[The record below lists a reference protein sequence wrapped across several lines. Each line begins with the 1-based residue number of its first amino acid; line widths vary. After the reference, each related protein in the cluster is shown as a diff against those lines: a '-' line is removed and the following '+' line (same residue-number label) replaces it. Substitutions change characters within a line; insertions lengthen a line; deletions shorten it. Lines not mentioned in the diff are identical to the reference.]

1 MRPFKYTKASD
12 AAGAVKSVS
21 SNKNARY
28 LSGGTNILDLMKEDI
43 SRPDELVDINS
54 LKLSEI
60 KPTATGLSLGAL
72 AKNTETANH
81 PLVRQSYPMLARAIL
96 AGASEQIRNMA
107 TNGGNVLQQV
117 RCLYFYDIAV
127 PCNRREPGSG
137 CSAIGGLNRTYAI
150 LGWSENCVAV
160 NPSDMAVA
168 LAALD
173 AKVNI
178 QNAEGKMRSIPFTE
192 LHRLPGDA
200 PHDDKALAHGEM
212 ITSIDLPKNN
222 FAANSYYLKVRD
234 RASYSFALVSVAA
247 GLELTGKKIKLARI
261 ALGGVANKP
270 WRALEAEKF
279 LAGKTA
285 SREVFKQAAELEMK
299 NAKPLEH
306 NEYKVELGKRS
317 IVRALEKALA
327 GK

>member
-1 MRPFKYTKASD
+1 MRPFKYTKAKD
-12 AAGAVKSVS
+12 AVGAVNSMS
-21 SNKNARY
+21 SNRNARY

-43 SRPDELVDINS
+43 ARPDELVDINA
-54 LKLSEI
+54 LTLSEI

-72 AKNTETANH
+72 AKNTDTANH
-81 PLVRQSYPMLARAIL
+81 PMVRQNYPMLSRAIL

-107 TNGGNVLQQV
+107 TTGGNVMQQV

-150 LGWSENCVAV
+150 FGWSENCVAV

-178 QNAEGKMRSIPFTE
+178 QTAEGKMRSIPFSE
-192 LHRLPGDA
+192 FHRLPGAA
-200 PHDDKALAHGEM
+200 PHDDKALAHGEL

-222 FAANSYYLKVRD
+222 FAANSYYLKIRD

-247 GLELTGKKIKLARI
+247 GLELVGKKIKQARI

-270 WRALEAEKF
+270 WRALEAERF
-279 LAGKTA
+279 LAGKAAT
-285 SREVFKQAAELEMK
+285 RENFKTAAELEMK
-299 NAKPLEH
+299 NAKALES
-306 NEYKVELGKRS
+306 NEYKIELGKRA

>member
-1 MRPFKYTKASD
+1 MRPFKFTRATEADVAVRSV
-12 AAGAVKSVS
+12 AA
-21 SNKNARY
+21 NKNARF
-28 LSGGTNILDLMKEDI
+28 LSGGTNIVDLMKEDI
-43 SRPDELVDINS
+43 ARPDELVDIS
-54 LKLSEI
+54 PLKLKEI
-60 KPTATGLSLGAL
+60 RSTPAGVSLGAL
-72 AKNTETANH
+72 ATNTETANH
-81 PLVRQSYPMLARAIL
+81 PLVRENYPMLSRAIL

-107 TNGGNVLQQV
+107 TNGGNVMQQV

-168 LAALD
+168 LAALE

-178 QNAEGKMRSIPFTE
+178 RTVDGKTRTIPFAD

-200 PHDDKALAHGEM
+200 PHNDKSLEHGEL
-212 ITSIDLPKNN
+212 ITSIDLPKNK
-222 FAANSYYLKVRD
+222 FASNSYYLKVRD

-247 GLELTGKKIKLARI
+247 GLEMAGKKIKQARI

-279 LAGKTA
+279 LAGKQAT
-285 SREVFKQAAELEMK
+285 RENFKLAAEAEMK
-299 NAKPLEH
+299 NAKALEH
-306 NEYKVELGKRS
+306 NAYKIELSKRAM
-317 IVRALEKALA
+317 VRALEKALA

>member
-1 MRPFKYTKASD
+1 MRPFKFTRATD
-12 AAGAVKSVS
+12 PDGAVESVAA
-21 SNKNARY
+21 NKNARF
-28 LSGGTNILDLMKEDI
+28 LSGGTNIVDLMKEDI
-43 SRPDELVDINS
+43 ARPDELVDLS
-54 LKLSEI
+54 ALKLKEI
-60 KPTATGLSLGAL
+60 RSMPSGVSLGAL
-72 AKNTETANH
+72 ATNTETANH
-81 PLVRQSYPMLARAIL
+81 PLVRENFPMLSGAIL

-107 TNGGNVLQQV
+107 TNGGNVMQQV

-168 LAALD
+168 LAALE

-178 QNAEGKMRSIPFTE
+178 RTIDGKTRTIPFAD

-200 PHDDKALAHGEM
+200 PHNDKSVEHGEL
-212 ITSIDLPKNN
+212 ITSIDLPKNK

-247 GLELTGKKIKLARI
+247 GLEMAGKKIKQARI

-270 WRALEAEKF
+270 WRAFEAERF
-279 LAGKTA
+279 LAGKQAT
-285 SREVFKQAAELEMK
+285 RENFKRAAEAELK
-299 NAKPLEH
+299 NAKALEH
-306 NEYKVELGKRS
+306 NGYKIELSKRAM
-317 IVRALEKALA
+317 VRALENALA
-327 GK
+327 GN